1 MSSVLFLCFTNDTN
15 INYLAMKDRESYDA
29 LLKGY
34 DRESIALSTPPIAR
48 IIIFELI
55 GISLLTL
62 GVNNSVYA
70 HIADIFV
77 ATSLFVAIIF
87 SGPFSGGHVN
97 PAVTMGTV
105 FESHRILCQTRRYYL
120 RGCWDL
126 LDRTGS
132 WRHFRSPLG
141 SRDCWE
147 SQCTNHG
154 F

>member
-1 MSSVLFLCFTNDTN
+1 
-15 INYLAMKDRESYDA
+15 MKDRQSYDA

-34 DRESIALSTPPIAR
+34 DRESVALSTPPVFR
-48 IIIFELI
+48 IIVFELI

-70 HIADIFV
+70 HIPDIFV

-105 FESHRILCQTRRYYL
+105 KMLFRLL
-120 RGCWDL
+120 R
-126 LDRTGS
+126 
-132 WRHFRSPLG
+132 
-141 SRDCWE
+141 
-147 SQCTNHG
+147 
-154 F
+154 